1 MADEIVNRVAKSG
14 LVQLDLEDF
23 LPKEPCV
30 ILDIAP
36 WLFEGMVLKEKDFK
50 EHLNNHNWEQYKGKY
65 LAVDCTADA
74 IIPAWAYMLIA
85 KEAHPFAIKTVQGD
99 LDFFYKMMIKEAI
112 DKIEVTSY
120 QDAKVVIK
128 GCGSGKIDAFAYTE
142 IAGKLMGTV
151 KSVMYGEPCSTV
163 PIYKRK

>member
-1 MADEIVNRVAKSG
+1 MADEIVNRVANSG

-23 LPKEPCV
+23 LPKEPCA

-36 WLFEGMVLKEKDFK
+36 WLFDGLVLKEKDFK
-50 EHLNNHNWEQYKGKY
+50 EHLANHHWEQYKGQY
-65 LAVDCTADA
+65 LAVDCSADA

-85 KEAHPFAIKTVQGD
+85 KEAHPYAKKTVQGD
-99 LDFFYKMMIKEAI
+99 LDFLYKILIKEAI
-112 DKIEVTSY
+112 DRIDTASY
-120 QDAKVVIK
+120 KDAKVVIK
-128 GCGSGKIDAFAYTE
+128 GCGSSKVDAFAYTE
-142 IAGKLMGTV
+142 IAGKLMETV